1 MRRTKPTRIGEL
13 LNDFMDK
20 SPRVARK
27 MAEARV
33 VDAWPIVVGIHAA
46 NHTKS
51 VEVKNGV
58 LTATMTSSVVRH
70 EIFMQRNS
78 LRDAINKELGVRV
91 VNVVI
96 VK

>member
-1 MRRTKPTRIGEL
+1 MRRTKPARIGEL
-13 LNDFMDK
+13 LDDFMES
-20 SPRVARK
+20 SPNVARK

-33 VDAWPIVVGIHAA
+33 ADVWAKIVGIHAA
-46 NHTKS
+46 NHTQS

-78 LRDAINKELGVRV
+78 LRDALNKELGRRVVRV
-91 VNVVI
+91 LI